1 MNKLTS
7 NKAAPLVLLC
17 LSVDIF
23 LPVFNTSFNCAQIS
37 SLALLFVLILQLIV
51 VELLIKI
58 DFKKILSVKHISFAL
73 SIIMIINIGALFVR
87 MERFYRFSSSE
98 ALPIWVILLLTV
110 LLFIFTS
117 SVNNDTLARAGG
129 IAIAAILLSV
139 LILLF
144 ANINHSSIS
153 RINYMSIDVK
163 KIGKAIIDY
172 MYFPVDILL
181 YFCISEDDKI
191 ASRRCLFTLLISVST
206 ISILICVIR
215 ELVLGDS
222 GDMMYLHTLARL
234 GGLSVFKRIEAIHI
248 FVWILA
254 ALIKLSALF
263 FTSANLLK
271 SVKYS
276 KKSTF
281 VFCIVIWLAFVA
293 VMYGVNL
300 YWQKV
305 IIQISGFLGAAIIIL
320 CCARKRA
327 VNEKSF

>member
-58 DFKKILSVKHISFAL
+58 DFKKILSVKYISFAL

-153 RINYMSIDVK
+153 RINYMPVDVK

-181 YFCISEDDKI
+181 YFCIS
-191 ASRRCLFTLLISVST
+191 
-206 ISILICVIR
+206 
-215 ELVLGDS
+215 
-222 GDMMYLHTLARL
+222 
-234 GGLSVFKRIEAIHI
+234 
-248 FVWILA
+248 
-254 ALIKLSALF
+254 
-263 FTSANLLK
+263 
-271 SVKYS
+271 
-276 KKSTF
+276 
-281 VFCIVIWLAFVA
+281 
-293 VMYGVNL
+293 
-300 YWQKV
+300 
-305 IIQISGFLGAAIIIL
+305 
-320 CCARKRA
+320 
-327 VNEKSF
+327 

>member
-1 MNKLTS
+1 
-7 NKAAPLVLLC
+7 
-17 LSVDIF
+17 
-23 LPVFNTSFNCAQIS
+23 
-37 SLALLFVLILQLIV
+37 
-51 VELLIKI
+51 
-58 DFKKILSVKHISFAL
+58 
-73 SIIMIINIGALFVR
+73 
-87 MERFYRFSSSE
+87 
-98 ALPIWVILLLTV
+98 
-110 LLFIFTS
+110 
-117 SVNNDTLARAGG
+117 
-129 IAIAAILLSV
+129 
-139 LILLF
+139 
-144 ANINHSSIS
+144 
-153 RINYMSIDVK
+153 
-163 KIGKAIIDY
+163 
-172 MYFPVDILL
+172 
-181 YFCISEDDKI
+181 EDDKI

-206 ISILICVIR
+206 ISISICVIR